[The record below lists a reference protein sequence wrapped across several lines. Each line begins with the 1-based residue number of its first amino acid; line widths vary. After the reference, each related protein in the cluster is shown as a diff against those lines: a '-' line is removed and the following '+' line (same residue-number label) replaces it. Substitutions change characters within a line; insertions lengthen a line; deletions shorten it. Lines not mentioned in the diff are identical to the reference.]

1 MFTVTRTMAASPD
14 AAWDLLASTGTWAR
28 WGPSVTAV
36 EPADTLLSA
45 GLVGRVRTPLGIWL
59 PFRITHLDPGRSW
72 AWSIAGLPATSH
84 RVDTAPGGCSVTFEV
99 PGPALPYLLICRTAL
114 RRIAAEIES

>member
-36 EPADTLLSA
+36 EPADTLPSA

-59 PFRITHLDPGRSW
+59 PFRI
-72 AWSIAGLPATSH
+72 IPATSH